1 MAQQGAD
8 SSNSRG
14 VEWNGMEWNVMVI
27 DWIDA
32 PSITSRRVCDGSYRT
47 YRCHDGRTRNEQNV
61 RMRTSMGRE
70 SQYIHVA
77 LLRVF
82 RTRFGTIVQYHSNSR
97 NVSSLLLGVRS
108 RSTNLVRLLP
118 VFRMSFLFRS
128 SNVLHTPSTGPTY
141 R

>member
-1 MAQQGAD
+1 MPHPSLRGA
-8 SSNSRG
+8 S
-14 VEWNGMEWNVMVI
+14 VMVRTVHTDVTTAEQGTERQAAHI
-27 DWIDA
+27 YGARKPVHTRGSA
-32 PSITSRRVCDGSYRT
+32 PGIPDSYFLRLGT
-47 YRCHDGRTRNEQNV
+47 FVQN
-61 RMRTSMGRE
+61 
-70 SQYIHVA
+70 
-77 LLRVF
+77 
-82 RTRFGTIVQYHSNSR
+82 HSNSR